1 MLSIYHRRVLASLLA
16 LCSLPALARDLVV
29 VSYGGTNKD
38 AQVTAYYQPFQQET
52 SLRVIPSTW
61 NGEAAK
67 IKAMVDSRNV
77 SWDVVEV
84 DATLQGRGC
93 DEGLFERLDSK
104 LFGNKADFL
113 PETMQPCAMGMF
125 ISSTLLAYNA
135 DKLKTA
141 PRHWQD
147 FWDTKR
153 FPGKRAMRRGAQYT
167 LEIALMADGV
177 SPDKVY
183 QTLSSAAG
191 VERAFKKLDQI
202 KPFIQWWEAGAQPAQ
217 YLLAGDVVMSTA
229 YNGRISNAR
238 KEGRNLR
245 AVWLNNIY
253 EMDYWAIPKGSS
265 NKAAALRFIS
275 LASRSS
281 QQKRFA
287 EQIAYGPTNNKALTQ
302 LSPAALADLPSAPQ
316 NQRTA
321 LALDYR
327 FWIDHGE
334 SLEQRFNSWV
344 GRK

>member
-1 MLSIYHRRVLASLLA
+1 MLNICHRTMLASLLA
-16 LCSLPALARDLVV
+16 ISSVSTVARDLVV
-29 VSYGGTNKD
+29 VSYGGPNKD
-38 AQVTAYYQPFQQET
+38 AQASAYYQPFQRET
-52 SLRVIPSTW
+52 AMSVIPVSW
-61 NGEAAK
+61 NGEAAR

-93 DEGLFERLDSK
+93 DEGLFERLDRQQ
-104 LFGNKADFL
+104 LGNKADFL

-141 PRHWQD
+141 PRNWQD
-147 FWDTKR
+147 FWDIRR

-177 SPDKVY
+177 HPDQVY
-183 QTLSSAAG
+183 PTLATPAG
-191 VERAFKKLDQI
+191 ITRAFSKLDQI
-202 KPFIQWWEAGAQPAQ
+202 KPHIQWWEAGAQPAQ

-229 YNGRISNAR
+229 YNGRISTAR

-245 AVWLNNIY
+245 AVWVNNIY

-265 NKAAALRFIS
+265 NKTAALRFIR
-275 LASRSS
+275 LASRAS
-281 QQKRFA
+281 QQKLFA
-287 EQIAYGPTNNKALTQ
+287 QQIAYGPTNQQALQ
-302 LSPAALADLPSAPQ
+302 LLPAAVQAELPSAPQ

>member
-1 MLSIYHRRVLASLLA
+1 MLKTFHSTMLASLLVIG
-16 LCSLPALARDLVV
+16 SMPAAARDLVV
-29 VSYGGTNKD
+29 VSYGGPNKD
-38 AQVTAYYQPFQQET
+38 AQVSAFYQPFQQET
-52 SLRVIPSTW
+52 GMPVIPVSW

-93 DEGLFERLDSK
+93 DEGLFERLDTRQ
-104 LFGNKADFL
+104 LGNKADFL

-141 PRHWQD
+141 PRSWQD
-147 FWDTKR
+147 FWDTRR

-167 LEIALMADGV
+167 LEIALLADGV

-183 QTLSSAAG
+183 QTLSTPAG
-191 VERAFKKLDQI
+191 INRAFSKLDQI
-202 KPFIQWWEAGAQPAQ
+202 KPHIQWWEAGAQPAQ

-229 YNGRISNAR
+229 YNGRISTAR
-238 KEGRNLR
+238 NEGRNLR
-245 AVWLNNIY
+245 AVWVNNIY

-265 NKAAALRFIS
+265 NKAAALHFIR
-275 LASRSS
+275 LASRAS
-281 QQKRFA
+281 QQKLFA
-287 EQIAYGPTNNKALTQ
+287 RQIAYGPTNQQALQ
-302 LSPAALADLPSAPQ
+302 LLPATLQTELPSAPQ
-316 NQRTA
+316 NRRTA

-334 SLEQRFNSWV
+334 SLEQRFNSWA